1 MFSALIRRSPAVLL
15 GVFCLIVFGA
25 LSYVGLPRESAP
37 DVKIPVVMVTTL
49 YTGVAPA
56 DIETLIT
63 IPLENELAS
72 VKDLKKMTSNSA
84 EGASVISLEFEP
96 EVVIE
101 EALQLVRDRV
111 NKAKPSLPDDADDST
126 VREISFSD
134 MPILLVTL
142 AGPVDETVLKSLGER
157 LQDEVKRIPG
167 VLDAKLSGGRER
179 EIRVEVDPP
188 RLAHFGFSLSDVQDA
203 ISGENVNIPGGDVTA
218 GASNYLVRV
227 PGEFD
232 TSSEILDVAVKRK
245 GDRPVFV
252 RDVAQLVDGY
262 APRTTYARMNG
273 EPAVTVGVTKRAGA
287 NIVDIAD
294 AVKVAVAEQSQGW
307 PEGVTHRVLADQ
319 SKQIRDM
326 VSDLENNIFTA
337 LILVVAVLLFSLGA
351 RTSLF
356 VAMAIPLS
364 MLLSFAVIDLLGMT
378 LNMVVLF
385 SLILALGMLVDN
397 GIVIVENIYRHAEEG
412 KSPFQASVDGTKE
425 VALAVIA
432 STATTVAAFLPL
444 VFWTGIMGQ
453 FMSYLP
459 KTVIIVLSASLLVA
473 LVVLPVTT
481 ALFMPKQ
488 REGFEAPTRGPIL
501 SAYRGVLEWSI
512 RWRYVSAL
520 AGFLSLVGTLVAYGQ
535 LNHGTE
541 FFPETEPDRATIAVR
556 APDGTDLEAT
566 DRIVRQVEGV
576 LSQLENVDVY
586 VAETGV
592 SGTGD
597 PLSGAQGASNQARIT
612 VDFLPNASN
621 AKDGERVRI
630 EPSTV
635 TIDTIR
641 ATVAKI
647 PGAKVTVEKERMGP
661 PVGSPI
667 AVEVAGD
674 DFHQVG
680 ELAQVLRRTLGNVP
694 GATDLTDNY
703 KVGRPE
709 MTLRIDRGTAK
720 RVGASTRDIA
730 SAVRTAVAGTKVST
744 LRDGEDEYD
753 ILVTVSP
760 RYASNLQ
767 EVLDLRIP
775 GREDTSPDKFAVPLS
790 TVASFEL
797 TGGSGSIQHIDQ
809 DLVVTIQGDVSE
821 GYNENTVRGDV
832 QKTLAAWTG
841 PPGTSVRL
849 GGANDEQQGAVEFLS
864 RAFLLAIFL
873 IALVLVTQFN
883 GYSRPAVV
891 LASVV
896 LSLVGVLWGLI
907 FTVTPFGIMMT
918 GIGVISLAGVVVNN
932 AIVLLDYVEQLRERG
947 LDMHDALVEA
957 GLTRFRPV
965 MLTAVT
971 TILGLV
977 PMALGWTIDVRGLRF
992 LTGGSSAQFWGPMA
1006 VAVIFG
1012 LAFATIL
1019 TLVLVP
1025 TMYSILED
1033 FAALRAAGPRRLFAR
1048 FRRPRPPEL
1057 PEAAAALL
1065 LVGLIA
1071 LPALPAQAA
1080 PITLEDAFASAMD
1093 RNPDVKIAAEQT
1105 EQMRATRGRALATLS
1120 PTVSASAAYVINER
1134 EVVLDPASFMPE
1146 PDTSGLE
1153 DGLSFL
1159 PEEQRQSLI
1168 DGFSSMFSSD
1178 DSAEP
1183 TVINQKQF
1191 FTAGFVIRQTLFSGS
1206 AFPGLLSANRQV
1218 DAAQLDEVRAHQ
1230 QIKLQVA
1237 AAYFNLLV
1245 ARRATALS
1253 AANVT
1258 LAETQLVQAS
1268 RQVAAGLAPKRA
1280 ELQAQLAVASS
1291 GRDLRA
1297 AREQE
1302 SAADESFT
1310 RITGLPRGSELVE
1323 PPRLSVPPDLE
1334 ASLLTSSDRADVHA
1348 AEMRELAAKH
1358 QVTGWAM
1365 QWAPRID
1372 ASFRFDYQ
1380 PNSGFNDDTT
1390 PWSLTFA
1397 ASWDLWDGGTRNAR
1411 IRESMS
1417 MRRVAA
1423 LQKEKLTQTI
1433 EEDVRVAWERL
1444 DQADKALATLDQE
1457 LDLARENLRLAEG
1470 ELGAGDANYLEVD
1483 SARIGL
1489 MRSELAKTQGEA
1501 LRQLRAVE
1509 LLVATGSL

>member
-15 GVFCLIVFGA
+15 AVVCLVVFGA
-25 LSYVGLPRESAP
+25 ISYGSLPRESAP

-56 DIETLIT
+56 DVESLIT

-72 VKDLKKMTSNSA
+72 VKDLKEMRSNSS
-84 EGASVISLEFEP
+84 EGASVVSLTFEP

-111 NKAKPSLPDDADDST
+111 NKAKPSLPDDADDPT
-126 VREISFSD
+126 VREISLSD
-134 MPILLVTL
+134 VPILLVTI
-142 AGPVDETVLKSLGER
+142 AGPVDESTLKRLGES

-167 VLDAKLSGGRER
+167 VLDATLTGGRER

-188 RLAHFGFSLSDVQDA
+188 RLAHFGFSLGDVQNA

-218 GASNYLVRV
+218 GGSNYLVRV
-227 PGEFD
+227 PGEFSAAD
-232 TSSEILDVAVKRK
+232 DILGVAVKRK

-262 APRTTYARMNG
+262 AKRTTYARMNG
-273 EPAVTVGVTKRAGA
+273 TPAVTVGITKRAGA

-294 AVKVAVAEQSQGW
+294 GVKLAVATNAAGW
-307 PEGVTHRVLADQ
+307 PDGVEYRLLADQ

-337 LILVVAVLLFSLGA
+337 LLLVVAVLLFSLGV

-364 MLLSFAVIDLLGMT
+364 MLLSFAVIDMFGMT

-412 KSPFQASVDGTKE
+412 KSPFKASVDGTKE

-459 KTVIIVLSASLLVA
+459 KTVIIVLIASLVVALVA
-473 LVVLPVTT
+473 LPVAT
-481 ALFMPKQ
+481 ALLMPKN
-488 REGFEAPTRGPIL
+488 RSGFEAPTRGPIL
-501 SAYRGVLEWSI
+501 LSYKRVLEWSI
-512 RWRYVSAL
+512 RWRYAS
-520 AGFLSLVGTLVAYGQ
+520 LSLGFASLIGTFIAYGQ

-576 LSQLENVDVY
+576 LAQLENVDVY

-597 PLSGAQGASNQARIT
+597 PMSGAQGAANQARIT
-612 VDFLPNASN
+612 IDFLKTSANA
-621 AKDGERVRI
+621 GEGEKTRI

-674 DFHQVG
+674 DFHVVG
-680 ELAQVLRRTLGNVP
+680 ELAQNLRRTLGNVN

-730 SAVRTAVAGTKVST
+730 SAVRTAVAGSKVST

-753 ILVTVSP
+753 IVVTVAP
-760 RYASNLQ
+760 RYSSNLQ

-775 GREDTSPDKFAVPLS
+775 GREDTSPDKFAVPLA

-797 TGGSGSIQHIDQ
+797 TGGSGSIQHVDQ

-821 GYNENTVRGDV
+821 GFNENIVRGEVQDV
-832 QKTLAAWTG
+832 LAAWEG
-841 PPGTSVRL
+841 PVGTSVRL
-849 GGANDEQQGAVEFLS
+849 GGANDEQNEAVAFLS

-883 GYSRPAVV
+883 SFTRPAVV

-896 LSLVGVLWGLI
+896 LSLVGVLWGLV
-907 FTVTPFGIMMT
+907 FTATPFGIMMT

-947 LDMHDALVEA
+947 MTMFDALVEA
-957 GLTRFRPV
+957 GVTRFRPV
-965 MLTAVT
+965 MLTAIT

-977 PMALGWTIDVRGLRF
+977 PMALGWSIDVRGMRF

-1025 TMYSILED
+1025 TMYSIVED
-1033 FAALRAAGPRRLFAR
+1033 FTQLRSEGPRRILER
-1048 FRRPRPPEL
+1048 LRRPRRKDVV
-1057 PEAAAALL
+1057 ATTALL
-1065 LVGLIA
+1065 LFGVVGVTAGIA
-1071 LPALPAQAA
+1071 HAA
-1080 PITLEDAFASAMD
+1080 PVTLDDAFAAAM
-1093 RNPDVKIAAEQT
+1093 NNNIDVRLAAEQT
-1105 EQMRATRGRALATLS
+1105 EQSRATRGRALSNLS

-1134 EVVLDPASFMPE
+1134 EVVLDPSAFMPE

-1159 PEEQRQSLI
+1159 PEEQQESLI
-1168 DGFSSMFSSD
+1168 NGFSSLF
-1178 DSAEP
+1178 DSEDQEP

-1191 FTAGFVIRQTLFSGS
+1191 FTAGFTVRQTLFSGS
-1206 AFPGLLSANRQV
+1206 AFPGLMAANRQI
-1218 DAAQLDEVRAHQ
+1218 DAALLDEQRTHQ

-1237 AAYFNLLV
+1237 AAFFNLTV
-1245 ARRATALS
+1245 AREASELAK
-1253 AANVT
+1253 ANVV
-1258 LAETQLVQAS
+1258 LSQTQLTQAS
-1268 RQVAAGLAPKRA
+1268 RQVAAGLAPPRA
-1280 ELQAQLAVASS
+1280 ELQAQLGVSAAEREV
-1291 GRDLRA
+1291 RN

-1302 SAADESFT
+1302 VAAEESF
-1310 RITGLPRGSELVE
+1310 RRVTGMPRGTELADV
-1323 PPRLSVPPDLE
+1323 PRLSVPPALEESLLE
-1334 ASLLTSSDRADVHA
+1334 ATERADVQA
-1348 AEMRELAAKH
+1348 AEQRIQAAKH

-1380 PNSGFNDDTT
+1380 PNSGFNDDKT

-1397 ASWDLWDGGTRNAR
+1397 ASWDLWDGGLRNAR
-1411 IRESMS
+1411 IRESAS
-1417 MRRVAA
+1417 IKRSAE
-1423 LQKEKLTQTI
+1423 LQKERLGQSI

-1444 DQADKALATLDQE
+1444 GQADRSVSTLDQE
-1457 LDLARENLRLAEG
+1457 LNMARENLRLAEG
-1470 ELGAGDANYLEVD
+1470 EFGAGQSTYLEVD

-1489 MRSELAKTQGEA
+1489 MRSELAMAQGRA